1 MTEIILVL
9 TISIISIGLLTWI
22 GIMGTRFFK
31 YFREVVEEILN
42 EQKKNQ

>member
-9 TISIISIGLLTWI
+9 TVSLTSLGLLVWLAV
-22 GIMGTRFFK
+22 MGTRFFK
-31 YFREVVEEILN
+31 YFGEVVHEILD

>member
-9 TISIISIGLLTWI
+9 TVSLISIGLLIWLAV
-22 GIMGTRFFK
+22 MGTRFFK
-31 YFREVVEEILN
+31 YFAEVVEEILD

>member
-9 TISIISIGLLTWI
+9 TVSIISIGLLIWI
-22 GIMGTRFFK
+22 GVMGTRFFK
-31 YFREVVEEILN
+31 YFGEVVEEILN

>member
-9 TISIISIGLLTWI
+9 TVSFISIGLLIWI
-22 GIMGTRFFK
+22 GIMSNKFFK
-31 YFREVVEEILN
+31 YFKEIAQEIID